1 MTQWQQCLIE
11 KNNPTFN
18 LTIDAESF
26 SLIDGS
32 ASCVIDC
39 APEVHISRFCT
50 QELSVANSCVQS
62 EAACTECFEPDTFMD
77 TFPDQ
82 VDWYFRSTFS
92 FTDPTSEDFCV
103 EANWRVCKKFYP
115 PEHGE
120 AVSTTIMPEFDSF
133 LCGASNLIFVF
144 YPDCVSLVVLLLGRN

>member
-18 LTIDAESF
+18 LIIDAESF
-26 SLIDGS
+26 SLVDES

-50 QELSVANSCVQS
+50 QELSTANSCVQS
-62 EAACTECFEPDTFMD
+62 EAACTECFETDTFMD